1 MNKVLDR
8 LIPVL
13 LVTSVV
19 LFAAKIAGAQVR
31 FSDNLLKKNDDWFR
45 SDEAK
50 AIADSVIQYQ
60 SPQGGWPKSTNLAK
74 PPRSPEDFPPPGQG
88 RANSFDND
96 ATTVPMKFLARI
108 THTTGEAKYRDSFLR
123 GLDYTL
129 AAQYPNGGWPQFW
142 PLRRGYYSHIT
153 YNDEAMIRV
162 MEVVR
167 DVVEGDVPYDFV
179 DAERRE
185 RAATALARG
194 IDCMLKTQI
203 REGGKRKAWCAQHD
217 AKTLEPAW
225 ARAYEPPSYSGGE
238 SVGIVRFLMAIDEPS
253 AEVVASVEGAVE
265 WLRSVEMKG
274 WREERVKNDDGRRER
289 KLIADPDA
297 RTLWARFYELKT
309 NRPLYLDRDSK
320 FRYDYSEISYERR
333 SGYSYHGK
341 WAASL
346 LEKDYPRWREKH
358 EAARARA
365 NEKAATPTIEG
376 GALAGERHRVIVS
389 TDIGG
394 TDPDDFQ
401 SMVHLLVY
409 ADVLDIEG
417 LISSPFG
424 DGRTRDILKVIDCYE
439 ADYGNLKTYS
449 KKYPTPEALRS
460 ITKQGETERAPY
472 AGLRQATEGSNW
484 IVECARREDPR
495 PLHVL
500 VWGGIEDLAQALR
513 DAPDILPKLRV
524 YWIGGPNKKWAPAPY
539 QYIVENHP
547 GLWMIESNAAYR
559 GWFTGGNQSGDWGNK
574 RFVAKHIRGKGALGD
589 FFVSQK
595 ADVKMGDTPSLG
607 WLLKGTA
614 NDPTKSSWGG
624 SYVRAWKR
632 PYLRLNRMPT
642 KTDRIEAFGILELA
656 LPMSDSTPNPNAYLN
671 VENQKLAGH
680 FTGDGTVRF
689 RFCPKAAKRYNFE
702 IASKVPS
709 LDGKTGT
716 ITAYIPTPA
725 VAKTPSDKLRNW
737 WTDDLSHDTAEG
749 THSGAKTVSR
759 WREDYLGDFAKRM
772 LRCSEPATTLTRSKT
787 Q

>member
-1 MNKVLDR
+1 MNNVLGR

-19 LFAAKIAGAQVR
+19 LLAAKTAKAQVR

-74 PPRSPEDFPPPGQG
+74 PPRSPEDIPPPGRG

-96 ATTVPMKFLARI
+96 ATTVPMQYLARI
-108 THTTGEAKYRDSFLR
+108 THVTGESKYRDSFLR

-142 PLRRGYYSHIT
+142 PLRKGYYSRIT

-167 DVVEGDVPYDFV
+167 DIADGEAPYGFV
-179 DAERRE
+179 DVERRKK
-185 RAATALARG
+185 AAEALALG
-194 IDCMLKTQI
+194 VDCILRTQI
-203 REGGKRKAWCAQHD
+203 REGGKPTAWCAQHEE
-217 AKTLEPAW
+217 KTLEPAW

-238 SVGIVRFLMAIDEPS
+238 SVGIVRFLMKIDEPS
-253 AEVVASVEGAVE
+253 GEIVASIEGAVK

-274 WREERVKNDDGRRER
+274 WREERIKNDDGRRER

-297 RTLWARFYELKT
+297 RSLWARFYELKT

-320 FRYDYSEISYERR
+320 FRYDFSEISYERR
-333 SGYSYHGK
+333 SGYSYHGS
-341 WAASL
+341 WAAAL

-358 EAARARA
+358 KAAVKRA
-365 NEKAATPTIEG
+365 NKNAAKPKITG
-376 GALAGERHRVIVS
+376 GGLAGERHRAIVS

-424 DGRTRDILKVIDCYE
+424 EGRTRDILKVIDCYE
-439 ADYGNLKTYS
+439 ADYKNLKTYS
-449 KKYPTPEALRS
+449 DKYPTPDALRS

-472 AGLRQATEGSNW
+472 SGLRQATEGSNW
-484 IVECARREDPR
+484 IIECAKRDDPR

-500 VWGGIEDLAQALR
+500 VWGGIEDLAQALH

-524 YWIGGPNKKWAPAPY
+524 YWIGGPNKKWAADTY
-539 QYIVENHP
+539 QYIVNNHP
-547 GLWMIESNAAYR
+547 ELWMIESNAAYR
-559 GWFTGGNQSGDWGNK
+559 GWFTGGNQSGDWENR
-574 RFVAKHIRGKGALGD
+574 RFVAKHIKGKGALGD
-589 FFVSQK
+589 FFVSKK

-614 NDPTKSSWGG
+614 ADPTKPSWGG
-624 SYVRAWKR
+624 SYVHAWKR
-632 PYLRLNRMPT
+632 PYLRLDRMPT
-642 KTDRIEAFGILELA
+642 KADRIEAFGILELV
-656 LPMSDSTPNPNAYLN
+656 LPMSDATLNAKAYLK
-671 VENQKLAGH
+671 VENQKLDGH
-680 FTGDGTVRF
+680 VADDGTMRF
-689 RFCPKAAKRYNFE
+689 RFCPKAAKKYSF
-702 IASKVPS
+702 KVES
-709 LDGKTGT
+709 NVHELDAKTGS
-716 ITAYIPTPA
+716 ITAYVPA
-725 VAKTPSDKLRNW
+725 PKVAKTPSAKLASW
-737 WTDDLSHDTAEG
+737 WTDDLSASVAEG
-749 THSGAKTVSR
+749 SHSGAKSVSR
-759 WREDYLGDFAKRM
+759 WREDYLGDFADRM
-772 LRCSEPATTLTRSKT
+772 QRCVAPKK
-787 Q
+787 